1 MPKQNW
7 RKKSA
12 DSRKI
17 TTFADCLCAE
27 KTLSSRP
34 FDHFEWP
41 QGPQAQGPLLVPH
54 PEISRQQFN
63 NSTVNNSTT

>member
-34 FDHFEWP
+34 FDR
-41 QGPQAQGPLLVPH
+41 LKDLCL
-54 PEISRQQFN
+54 SRVLKSRNQQQLN
-63 NSTVNNSTT
+63 KSKIQRS

>member
-34 FDHFEWP
+34 FDR
-41 QGPQAQGPLLVPH
+41 LKDLSL
-54 PEISRQQFN
+54 SRVLKSRSQQQLN